1 MNIQR
6 RKTDVG
12 AVLRSRCA
20 VHDAVDLVL
29 VESKG
34 VSVDSNECKLAGCII
49 KVELQFVVV
58 QAWCRGN
65 GRGSNH

>member
-6 RKTDVG
+6 KKTDVG
-12 AVLRSRCA
+12 TVLRSRCA

-34 VSVDSNECKLAGCII
+34 VSVDTNECKLAGGII
-49 KVELQFVVV
+49 KVEL
-58 QAWCRGN
+58 
-65 GRGSNH
+65 